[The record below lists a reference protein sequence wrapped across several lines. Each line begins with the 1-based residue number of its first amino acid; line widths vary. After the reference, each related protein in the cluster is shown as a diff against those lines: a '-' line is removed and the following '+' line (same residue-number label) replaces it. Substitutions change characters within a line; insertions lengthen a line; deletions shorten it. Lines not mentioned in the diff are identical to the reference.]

1 MAITIRNSATERII
15 RDIGRETGE
24 GPSPLVTRWAHE
36 ALERRDREK
45 AERRERRRKAVE
57 KWSSDLPQYTD
68 EDGEQVERIM
78 DDMYDEWGLPR

>member
-1 MAITIRNSATERII
+1 VAITIRNSATERII

-24 GPSPLVTRWAHE
+24 GWLITRWAHE
-36 ALERRDREK
+36 ALERRDREM

-57 KWSSDLPQYTD
+57 KWISDLPQYTD
-68 EDGEQVERIM
+68 EDREQVERMM